1 MKIKSLKDLRSKLEK
16 AITDSLEKEVYEM
29 VITTERSHTDTDVY
43 KKYKPKVYVRRL
55 DEGGLRD
62 IRNMVYDKSKTKNG
76 ILEVE
81 NITKYN
87 IDKQDED
94 IEDYLDYDLEDD
106 DGNDSGFSLT
116 ALIEYGVEKLYPGT
130 EERLRKQGKEIPPY
144 GLPRPFISNT
154 KKEIKEENK
163 FPKALK
169 KGLKRNGIDI
179 D

>member
-1 MKIKSLKDLRSKLEK
+1 MKVKSLKELRSKVEK
-16 AITDSLEKEVYEM
+16 AIKNSLEKEVYEM

-87 IDKQDED
+87 IDKQ
-94 IEDYLDYDLEDD
+94 DD

-179 D
+179 S